1 MTRTESPTTLF
12 SVVPYRAVELIESDI
27 RALQRFFDA
36 NPEYFETV
44 NGQPP
49 REDEARQEF
58 VEMPPAGMGFTK
70 KWMLGFVHEQH
81 GLIGMATIL
90 SDFLAPRVW
99 HIGLYIVASSLHGSG
114 VGRSIYEALEDW
126 MKNEGAL
133 WVRLG
138 VVVGNRKAE
147 GFWERLGYSEV
158 RRRTDVETGRK
169 RSEIRVMVKRL
180 DRKPLGDYLDL
191 VARDRPGAP

>member
-1 MTRTESPTTLF
+1 VTRTESRATLF
-12 SVVPYRAVELIESDI
+12 PAGPFRAVELVASDI
-27 RALQRFFDA
+27 SALQRFFDA

-58 VEMPPAGMGFTK
+58 MEMPPAGMAFTK

-81 GLIGMATIL
+81 DLVGMATIL

-99 HIGLYIVASSLHGSG
+99 HIGLYIVASSLHGRG

-126 MKNEGAL
+126 MKQQGAL

-138 VVVGNRKAE
+138 VVVGNGKAE
-147 GFWERLGYSEV
+147 GFWERVGYGEV
-158 RRRTDVETGRK
+158 RRRTDVETGLR

-180 DRKPLGDYLDL
+180 DRMPLGDYLDL
-191 VARDRPGAP
+191 VARDRPGAS

>member
-1 MTRTESPTTLF
+1 VTRTESRATLF
-12 SVVPYRAVELIESDI
+12 PAGPFRAVELVESDI
-27 RALQRFFDA
+27 SALQRFFDA

-58 VEMPPAGMGFTK
+58 MEMPPAGMAFTK

-81 GLIGMATIL
+81 DLVGMATIL

-99 HIGLYIVASSLHGSG
+99 HIGLYIVASSLHGRG

-126 MKNEGAL
+126 MKQQGAL

-138 VVVGNRKAE
+138 VVVGNGKAE
-147 GFWERLGYSEV
+147 GFWERVGYGEV
-158 RRRTDVETGRK
+158 RRRTDVETGLR

-180 DRKPLGDYLDL
+180 DRMPLGDYLDL
-191 VARDRPGAP
+191 VARDRPGAS